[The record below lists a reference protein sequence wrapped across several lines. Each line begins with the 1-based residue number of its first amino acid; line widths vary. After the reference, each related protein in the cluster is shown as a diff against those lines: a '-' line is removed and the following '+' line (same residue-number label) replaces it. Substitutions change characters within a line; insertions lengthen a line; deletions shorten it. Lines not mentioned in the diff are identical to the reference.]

1 MLCQLFF
8 INDLQK
14 TVAIVT
20 DTALSLLSLLL
31 LSIISTICGQNGE
44 IIRQVL
50 ARRKKAIDFFIFIFT
65 SIFRRMD

>member
-1 MLCQLFF
+1 MNVVLMLCQLFF

-50 ARRKKAIDFFIFIFT
+50 ARRKKSD
-65 SIFRRMD
+65 